1 MKCESFPFIYLA
13 KENILDKSEETQ
25 RCPSRSMTGLSRG
38 DSPPPPHALFLKKWE
53 HLFVLHHSQ
62 NGIKYTNKVSRTP
75 KQKKKRTYFWKLLPL
90 NHNPSEVPV
99 WHIQYTPTH
108 LKEYLFSVNFHHN
121 LKPDLI
127 FLKCVALN
135 SRRVTAFSHS
145 QELFGCF

>member
-1 MKCESFPFIYLA
+1 MTPFPLFIWQM
-13 KENILDKSEETQ
+13 ILDKSEEKQ

-38 DSPPPPHALFLKKWE
+38 DFFFPPHMHFFFFFKWE

-62 NGIKYTNKVSRTP
+62 NGIKHTNKVSRT
-75 KQKKKRTYFWKLLPL
+75 KQNKKIYFWKLLPL

-99 WHIQYTPTH
+99 WHIQYTPPH
-108 LKEYLFSVNFHHN
+108 LKEYLFSVNIHHN

-127 FLKCVALN
+127 FLKCVVLN

-145 QELFGCF
+145 QELFSCF